1 LKQVVGII
9 NLQEDNSLIRE
20 LAATRAVEALPFA
33 GRYRLVDFAISNMV
47 NSGMSTVG
55 ILLPDYSRAVLDHIR
70 SGKDWDLARRREGL
84 TYLPAALPD
93 NDSRKGDLKDIYANL
108 DFAELSGK
116 QYVLLTNASYVYNID
131 FEKVLDFHI
140 NGGGGADITMVY
152 SVAKVDS
159 DGKSVVIETADNG
172 IVTDLAEVPGIK
184 AGQKGVM
191 GAYLMPVPTFAYL
204 VRTTYER
211 GGQDFLLD
219 ALIRHA
225 GEFKISAYEH
235 KGYVAHINST
245 MEYYE
250 ANRDCL
256 KPEVWEELF
265 MNNDR
270 PIFTKVKDEV
280 PVQYKETACVK
291 NSLVANGC
299 EIRGTVENSI
309 IFRGVTVGK
318 GAVVKDSILMQ
329 RCDVQEGARVE
340 NVICDKE
347 VIITKNRWLKGAENY
362 PYIVKKK
369 ARI

>member
-9 NLQEDNSLIRE
+9 NLQEGNNLIKE

-47 NSGMSTVG
+47 NSGISAVG
-55 ILLPDYSRAVLDHIR
+55 LLLPDFSRAVLDHIR
-70 SGKDWDLARRREGL
+70 SGKDWDLARRRDGL

-116 QYVLLTNASYVYNID
+116 QYVLLTNASYIYNID
-131 FEKVLDFHI
+131 FENVVEFHKKSS
-140 NGGGGADITMVY
+140 ADITMVY
-152 SVAKVDS
+152 TKARADR
-159 DGKSVVIETADNG
+159 DGKSVVIETSTNG
-172 IVTDLAEVPGIK
+172 IVTDLAEVPAIK
-184 AGQKGVM
+184 EGQKDVM
-191 GAYLMPVPTFAYL
+191 GAYLLPVPTFAYL
-204 VRTTYER
+204 VRSTYER

-225 GEFKISAYEH
+225 HEFKISAYKHE
-235 KGYVAHINST
+235 GYVAHINST
-245 MEYYE
+245 MKYYE

-265 MNNDR
+265 MNNER

-280 PVQYKETACVK
+280 PVQYKETANVK
-291 NSLVANGC
+291 NSLIANGC

-329 RCDVQEGARVE
+329 RCDVQDEARVE
-340 NVICDKE
+340 AVICDKN
-347 VIITKNRWLKGAENY
+347 VVITKKRWLKGSENY
-362 PYIVKKK
+362 PYIVTKN

>member
-1 LKQVVGII
+1 MKQVVGII

-33 GRYRLVDFAISNMV
+33 GRYRLVDFAVSNMV
-47 NSGMSTVG
+47 NSGMSLVG
-55 ILLPDYSRAVLDHIR
+55 LLLPDFSRAVLDHIR

-116 QYVLLTNASYVYNID
+116 QYVLLTNASYIYNID
-131 FEKVLDFHI
+131 FEKVLEFHK
-140 NGGGGADITMVY
+140 ASDTDITMVY
-152 SVAKVDS
+152 SVVNANRK
-159 DGKSVVIETADNG
+159 GKSMVIETNEQG
-172 IVTDLAEVPGIK
+172 KVTDLAEVTNIK
-184 AGQKGVM
+184 AGQKMVM

-204 VRTTYER
+204 VRSTYER

-219 ALIRHA
+219 ALLRR
-225 GEFKISAYEH
+225 GNEFKISAFEH
-235 KGYVAHINST
+235 KGYFAHINST
-245 MEYYE
+245 LGFYE

-265 MNNDR
+265 MNNER
-270 PIFTKVKDEV
+270 PIFTKIKDEV
-280 PVQYKETACVK
+280 PVQYKETAEVK
-291 NSLVANGC
+291 NSLIANGC

-309 IFRGVTVGK
+309 IFRGVTVEK

-329 RCDVQEGARVE
+329 RCNVQEGARVE
-340 NVICDKE
+340 GVICDKN

-362 PYIVKKK
+362 PYIVTKN

>member
-1 LKQVVGII
+1 MKQVVGII
-9 NLQEDNSLIRE
+9 NLQEGNSLIRE

-47 NSGMSTVG
+47 NSGISAVG
-55 ILLPDYSRAVLDHIR
+55 LVLPDFSRAVLDHIR
-70 SGKDWDLARRREGL
+70 SGKDWDLARRRDGL

-108 DFAELSGK
+108 DFAELSGR
-116 QYVLLTNASYVYNID
+116 QYVLLTNASYIYNID
-131 FEKVLDFHI
+131 FENVVDFHKKSS
-140 NGGGGADITMVY
+140 ADITMVY
-152 SVAKVDS
+152 TKAKVDRE
-159 DGKSVVIETADNG
+159 GKSVIIETSTNG
-172 IVTDLAEVPGIK
+172 IVTDLAEVPAIK
-184 AGQKGVM
+184 AGQKDVM

-204 VRTTYER
+204 VRSTYER

-225 GEFKISAYEH
+225 HEFKISAYKHE
-235 KGYVAHINST
+235 GYVAHINST
-245 MEYYE
+245 KEYYE

-256 KPEVWEELF
+256 QPAVWEELF
-265 MNNDR
+265 MNNER

-280 PVQYKETACVK
+280 PVQYKETSNVK
-291 NSLVANGC
+291 NSLIANGC
-299 EIRGTVENSI
+299 EISGTVENSI
-309 IFRGVTVGK
+309 IFRGVIVGK

-340 NVICDKE
+340 NVICDKN

-362 PYIVKKK
+362 PYIVTKN

>member
-1 LKQVVGII
+1 MKQVVGII

-55 ILLPDYSRAVLDHIR
+55 LLLPDYSRAVLDHIR

-116 QYVLLTNASYVYNID
+116 QYVLLTNASYIYNID

-159 DGKSVVIETADNG
+159 DGKGVVIETAGNG

-184 AGQKGVM
+184 AGQKDVM

-219 ALIRHA
+219 ALIRHS
-225 GEFKISAYEH
+225 GEFKISAY
-235 KGYVAHINST
+235 
-245 MEYYE
+245 
-250 ANRDCL
+250 
-256 KPEVWEELF
+256 
-265 MNNDR
+265 
-270 PIFTKVKDEV
+270 
-280 PVQYKETACVK
+280 
-291 NSLVANGC
+291 
-299 EIRGTVENSI
+299 
-309 IFRGVTVGK
+309 
-318 GAVVKDSILMQ
+318 
-329 RCDVQEGARVE
+329 
-340 NVICDKE
+340 
-347 VIITKNRWLKGAENY
+347 
-362 PYIVKKK
+362 
-369 ARI
+369 